1 MSLSVEQT
9 VNHFDRPIQT
19 VADIIVRSPSLHSNL
34 KQSTSFI
41 LSRKNIKPVL
51 PSSLFVHEFYRN
63 NIINVLSKFFTMAS
77 GPSRNGT
84 LHA

>member
-9 VNHFDRPIQT
+9 VNHFDRPIQR

-63 NIINVLSKFFTMAS
+63 KHNKCSFQILH
-77 GPSRNGT
+77 NGLRSLT
-84 LHA
+84 